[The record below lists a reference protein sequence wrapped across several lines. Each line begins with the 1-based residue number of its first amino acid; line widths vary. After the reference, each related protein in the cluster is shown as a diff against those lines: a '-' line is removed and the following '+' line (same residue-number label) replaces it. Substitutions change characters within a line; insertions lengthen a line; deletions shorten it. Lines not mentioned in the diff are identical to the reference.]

1 MLRYCALSSCSSTR
15 TSCYATV
22 RSLALPHICHDL
34 DHDDDFGDEDDDD
47 DQDDDDDHDHDHDEH
62 DEILKLIL
70 MLKLETMLVMKSF
83 VIGPFH
89 FPPMNESG
97 CVHVC
102 IIARI
107 DWLAG
112 GICLVFCEL

>member
-47 DQDDDDDHDHDHDEH
+47 DHDHDHDEH

-83 VIGPFH
+83 SCWSFSFSP
-89 FPPMNESG
+89 
-97 CVHVC
+97 
-102 IIARI
+102 R
-107 DWLAG
+107 
-112 GICLVFCEL
+112 

>member
-1 MLRYCALSSCSSTR
+1 MGLITFIGTSTHMSCYATVRSHLAVPR
-15 TSCYATV
+15 VRHCYATV

-89 FPPMNESG
+89 FPPDE
-97 CVHVC
+97 
-102 IIARI
+102 
-107 DWLAG
+107 
-112 GICLVFCEL
+112 

>member
-89 FPPMNESG
+89 FPPDE
-97 CVHVC
+97 
-102 IIARI
+102 
-107 DWLAG
+107 
-112 GICLVFCEL
+112 